1 MNNPIIAIFLNSH
14 HLSAWYCMDIT
25 RINSDLMILHQWQIV
40 SNKKKM
46 PFYTKNSYCKSS
58 LHLFSLQTF
67 VNDSRV
73 KQHPVDLKLRDNIRF
88 GYDILYNYN
97 SSTNHN

>member
-1 MNNPIIAIFLNSH
+1 
-14 HLSAWYCMDIT
+14 
-25 RINSDLMILHQWQIV
+25 
-40 SNKKKM
+40 M
-46 PFYTKNSYCKSS
+46 PFYTKNGYCKSF
-58 LHLFSLQTF
+58 LLLFSLQTF